1 MFGFSIWHLLVV
13 LVIVLIIFGGSRLP
27 EIGAGLGKGISNFKE
42 GLAGAKKTD
51 SSPDQDKGQ
60 ISGGDNQK
68 PSA

>member
-13 LVIVLIIFGGSRLP
+13 LIIVLIIFGGSKLP

-42 GLAGAKKTD
+42 GLQGTKKMD
-51 SSPDQDKGQ
+51 NPPDKEKPQLSS
-60 ISGGDNQK
+60 GDDQK